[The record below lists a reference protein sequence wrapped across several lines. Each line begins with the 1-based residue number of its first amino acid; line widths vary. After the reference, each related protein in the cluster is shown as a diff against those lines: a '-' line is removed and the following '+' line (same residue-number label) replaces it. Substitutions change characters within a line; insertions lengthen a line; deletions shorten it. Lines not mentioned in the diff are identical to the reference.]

1 MRCSSSSTL
10 LSAPGH
16 TASADS
22 ACASATSRFTGRAP
36 RCGSVCVGSAAHS
49 SHTSAGTF
57 GLGRSSLPS
66 ITAFFSPPGM
76 DSRSPVRNRTT
87 FTAVVRSKNGRM
99 QSTAF
104 SRSSPGMR
112 RASGLRTMRPSS

>member
-1 MRCSSSSTL
+1 M
-10 LSAPGH
+10 
-16 TASADS
+16 
-22 ACASATSRFTGRAP
+22 
-36 RCGSVCVGSAAHS
+36 GSVSHS
-49 SHTSAGTF
+49 FQTSLGTF
-57 GLGRSSLPS
+57 GFGSSSLPS
-66 ITAFFSPPGM
+66 MTVFLSAPGM

-112 RASGLRTMRPSS
+112 REKVRLV